1 MCQHIFDD
9 INFTERNINF
19 YIRVELVH
27 MMAALMKRASIAI
40 IPPVGLLSSTEYHF
54 REGLR
59 GPKRKKLELTSC

>member
-1 MCQHIFDD
+1 MCQRISDD

-19 YIRVELVH
+19 YIRAELVH

-40 IPPVGLLSSTEYHF
+40 IPPVGLLSSTEDHF

-59 GPKRKKLELTSC
+59 EPKRKKLELTSC